1 METQQFKTDLG
12 PSLTV
17 SVPSGEQVHEQ
28 VLYVNNWQARV
39 PAIEALLEFISSSVV
54 SHIDAPYEPPEHVA
68 LSQGRVVNWVSSFSS
83 DSMLSM
89 LRKSGRIW
97 IADRVSLLLEICKHD
112 EEQALQHDSLSS
124 VCYFFLGTPKT
135 HLPSGISVS
144 PDGIFVAEW
153 ISNDRALAM
162 EFLNLDEILIV
173 RVDEEV
179 QESKKVK
186 FTEAGSYLPCS

>member
-1 METQQFKTDLG
+1 MFLFCLTIPLQQKGNFLSKIKRSQLMETQLFKTDLG

-17 SVPSGEQVHEQ
+17 PVLSGEQVHEQ
-28 VLYVNNWQARV
+28 VLYVNNWQAQAV
-39 PAIEALLEFISSSVV
+39 EAVEAVEALLEFIRSSVV
-54 SHIDAPYEPPEHVA
+54 FHIDAPYEPPEHVA
-68 LSQGRVVNWVSSFSS
+68 SSQGRVVNWVSSFSS

-97 IADRVSLLLEICKHD
+97 IADRISLLLEICKHD

-153 ISNDRALAM
+153 I
-162 EFLNLDEILIV
+162 E
-173 RVDEEV
+173 
-179 QESKKVK
+179 Q
-186 FTEAGSYLPCS
+186 